1 MADFNVNHITG
12 KQGQQGTVLAGVTT
26 VSSTGS
32 MRIPSG
38 PTEQRGGR
46 GRAIFGGG
54 YTPSA
59 TNTLNFIEIATT
71 GNASGF
77 GDLSVVRKAPGGCAS
92 STRGLIFGG
101 YTIKSIDYVTMSS
114 QGGVSDF
121 GNLQKTSNYSGNAL
135 SNNIRGIYGSSEG
148 TAVNPDRIE
157 YVTIASTG
165 DASEFGRNIFGAPHS
180 VTGTEGSERGYASA
194 ASPTRGLFAGGHRHM
209 NAVTN
214 IISYITIATLG
225 NNASFGNLT
234 VARNG
239 PSGCSNSTRAIWS
252 GGATS
257 PTSTNVQ
264 DTIDYTTIAT
274 LGNATDFGNLTAATS
289 FATGAASSTRGVIAG
304 GHVAPSGNSTV
315 NTIEYVTISSLGNAT
330 NFGDLTEAIKMMGG
344 CSDVHGGLGE

>member
-1 MADFNVNHITG
+1 MSDFRIDKITNRVG
-12 KQGQQGTVLAGVTT
+12 DAGTQIAGI
-26 VSSTGS
+26 STFSGTS
-32 MRIPSG
+32 GMIIPGG
-38 PTEQRGGR
+38 PTEYRGGR
-46 GRAIFGGG
+46 GRAVFGGG

-71 GNASGF
+71 GNASDF
-77 GDLSVVRKAPGGCAS
+77 GDLSVVRKGPGGCAS

-101 YTIKSIDYVTMSS
+101 YTVSSIDYVTMSS

-225 NNASFGNLT
+225 NNVNFGDLT

-274 LGNATDFGNLTAATS
+274 LGDATDFGNLTAATS

-304 GHVAPSGNSTV
+304 GHVAPAGSSTV

-330 NFGDLTEAIKMMGG
+330 NFGDLTETIKMMAG
-344 CSDVHGGLGE
+344 CSDVHGGLG

>member
-32 MRIPSG
+32 MRIPRG

-54 YTPSA
+54 YTPYA
-59 TNTLNFIEIATT
+59 TNTLNFIEMATT

-121 GNLQKTSNYSGNAL
+121 GDLQKTSNYSGNAL

-148 TAVNPDRIE
+148 TALNPDRIE
-157 YVTIASTG
+157 YVTIATTG
-165 DASEFGRNIFGAPHS
+165 DASEFGRNIFGAKHS
-180 VTGTEGSERGYASA
+180 ASGTEGSERGYACA
-194 ASPTRGLFAGGHRHM
+194 ASSTRGLFAGGHRHM

-225 NNASFGNLT
+225 NNVNFGDLT

-330 NFGDLTEAIKMMGG
+330 NFGDLTESIKMMGG